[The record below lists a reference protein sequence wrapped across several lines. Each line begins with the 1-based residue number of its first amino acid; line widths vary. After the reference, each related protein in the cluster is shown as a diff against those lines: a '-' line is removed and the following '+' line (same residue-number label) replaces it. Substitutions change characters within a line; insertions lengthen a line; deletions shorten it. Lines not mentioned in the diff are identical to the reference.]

1 MTMQAGNAWRRRRE
15 GSSWLLCAALALTCV
30 LVTFGEARAQSLSPL
45 LNDAERDTFVQQMMK
60 SAGIP
65 GLQTVVVSNS
75 RVLWQKSYGQA
86 VLAQPGPPTPMQ
98 DDSVLFTCSIAK
110 ILTAVAVMQQVEK
123 GRLSLD
129 DDINGY
135 VPFVVRNPKWP
146 DAPITWRMLLT
157 HTSSI
162 NDDPDVQ
169 ESLYIYGADSQT
181 TLDEYVEGTFK
192 SGGVY
197 NRTDSYLAG
206 KPGAERIYSNNAID
220 LVGYALARLVH
231 QPFTTYLTQ
240 AVITPLGM
248 KETFFSLRDLPV
260 SKVAVGYGRTLA
272 ADGHY
277 VFAPNRVAFAHLP
290 AGRSVMEEQM
300 GFPDPPSGAVY
311 SSAIQFSRLVMML
324 LNRGSLDG
332 VKILEPAS
340 VDLLLTHSG
349 YWSIYGYQQG
359 LVLFAQRNLDDH
371 LVWGHDGEDRGYI
384 TAVFFDRE
392 KGVGAVAFAN
402 ANRDDFLLSRRLVD
416 LDMHMMDWFK

>member
-1 MTMQAGNAWRRRRE
+1 MMMQTENAGEMRHGVW
-15 GSSWLLCAALALTCV
+15 SWILCATLALAAG
-30 LVTFGEARAQSLSPL
+30 LVTSGDARAQSSSGPL
-45 LNDAERDTFVQQMMK
+45 TETEKDSFVQQIMK

-65 GLQTVVVSNS
+65 GIQTVVVNRS
-75 RVLWQKSYGQA
+75 RVVWQKSYGQA
-86 VLAQPGPPTPMQ
+86 VLAQPGPPRPMQ
-98 DDSVLFTCSIAK
+98 DDSILFTCSIAK

-146 DAPITWRMLLT
+146 DVPITWRMLLT
-157 HTSSI
+157 HTSSV
-162 NDDPDVQ
+162 NDAPDVQ
-169 ESLYIYGADSQT
+169 ESLYVYGSDSQI

-192 SGGVY
+192 PGGIY

-206 KPGAERIYSNNAID
+206 KPGTERIYSNNAID

-231 QPFTTYLTQ
+231 QPFTTYITQ
-240 AVITPLGM
+240 AIITPLGM
-248 KETFFSLRDLPV
+248 KETFFLLRDIPV
-260 SKVAVGYGRTLA
+260 SKLAVGYGRTLA

-300 GFPDPPSGAVY
+300 GLPDPPSGAFY
-311 SSAIQFSRLVMML
+311 TSAIQFSRLVMML

-340 VDLLLTHSG
+340 VEQLLTHSG
-349 YWSIYGYQQG
+349 FWSIYGYQQG
-359 LVLFAQRNLDDH
+359 LVLFSQRDLDDH
-371 LVWGHDGEDRGYI
+371 IVWGHDGEDRGYI

-392 KGVGAVAFAN
+392 KGVGAVSFAN

-416 LDMHMMDWFK
+416 LDMHMMDWFR